1 MRISRDD
8 EESQYWRRQVKEK
21 GAGANPAPLRSG
33 LIVLLRFAEND
44 PAACDREQVEL
55 QGQAL
60 LVFPCRADAVP
71 ELLFPALRFGHW
83 LRDLLS
89 GRA

>member
-1 MRISRDD
+1 M
-8 EESQYWRRQVKEK
+8 KE

-60 LVFPCRADAVP
+60 AVLVFPCRADAGPAPRSTTCQAISARGVVSRCGAFFV
-71 ELLFPALRFGHW
+71 LFLP
-83 LRDLLS
+83 
-89 GRA
+89 